1 MANSIQF
8 TVALAVA
15 MAFTQ
20 AQAATV
26 AELKSTIDA
35 YGLTATITQNDAGQ
49 SDVVTV
55 TGSKSGVTTP
65 LILDIGFGLAVMW
78 NADLSGNVGG
88 DGSIVS
94 PAEPTGPLCL
104 VCNSGTGTLHVQ
116 SGTINNNGI
125 GGAAIYN
132 ISTGKVSIEGGTLL
146 STSFELTDN
155 VVVSNALSKSGALN
169 LSGAPTITGRIMVM
183 KDNPISVDVA
193 FAPGEKIYKLH
204 YNDYS
209 AGMTLVKGGGNFPSN
224 FELVNNR
231 TGLTPVTSGKDLILP
246 GGSSSSTTPSSS
258 SNAPSSSSTT
268 QSSSSDSPVPILTGK
283 TITLENLPKNTK
295 IEIYN
300 LQGKLIYS
308 AYPENP
314 KILRIGVQ
322 TKGIY
327 IVKINNTRTVK
338 MAVM

>member
-8 TVALAVA
+8 AVAFTVA

-55 TGSKSGVTTP
+55 TGSKSGATSP
-65 LILDIGFGLAVMW
+65 LNLDIGFGLTVMW
-78 NADLSGNVGG
+78 NADLSGNVGSN
-88 DGSIVS
+88 GSIVG
-94 PAEPTGPLCL
+94 PAEPELWCL
-104 VCNSGTGTLHVQ
+104 VCNSGAGTLYVQ
-116 SGTINNNGI
+116 SGNINNSGI
-125 GGAAIYN
+125 AGSAIWN
-132 ISTGKVSIEGGTLL
+132 ISTGKVSIAGGTLI
-146 STSFELTDN
+146 SSGATDN
-155 VVVSNALSKSGALN
+155 VVISNNFSGSGVLN
-169 LSGAPTITGRIMVM
+169 LSGAPTITGRIMVT

-193 FAPGEKIYKLH
+193 FAPGEKEYKLH
-204 YNDYS
+204 YNEYS
-209 AGMTLVKGGGNFPSN
+209 AGMTLVKGGGNFLSN
-224 FELVNNR
+224 FQF
-231 TGLTPVTSGKDLILP
+231 TGLAIGVTPAKSGNDLILTALT
-246 GGSSSSTTPSSS
+246 GSSSS
-258 SNAPSSSSTT
+258 NTT
-268 QSSSSDSPVPILTGK
+268 QSSSSDSPDPILTGK
-283 TITLENLPKNTK
+283 TLTLEKLPKNAK

-300 LQGKLIYS
+300 LQGKLIRS
-308 AYPENP
+308 FHSGNSQIL
-314 KILRIGVQ
+314 KIPVQ